1 MIRWSPN
8 TELASL
14 HSAMDRL
21 FDDFFGPVAGAD
33 SRRPVTPTY
42 FLPIDVRERETGYE
56 ITAAVPGFTPD
67 EVDITFADGVLKI
80 AAHHHGESQQE
91 RDGYLR
97 REVAWGNYQRAVQLP
112 GDVNGDE
119 ITASFD
125 NGMLSIDVPKLAR
138 PEPKKIQVT
147 TVPKELSDSSS

>member
-21 FDDFFGPVAGAD
+21 FDDFFGPVAGGD
-33 SRRPVTPTY
+33 TQRQVTPTY
-42 FLPIDVRERETGYE
+42 FLPIDVKENETGYE
-56 ITAAVPGFTPD
+56 ITAAVPGFAPE
-67 EVDITFADGVLKI
+67 EVEITFADGVLKI
-80 AAHHHGESQQE
+80 AAQHRAESEQE
-91 RDGYLR
+91 RGGYLR

-125 NGMLSIDVPKLAR
+125 HGMLEISVPKLPR

-147 TVPKELSDSSS
+147 STQKAIEG

>member
-21 FDDFFGPVAGAD
+21 FDDFFGPVSGGENG
-33 SRRPVTPTY
+33 RQLTPTY
-42 FLPIDVRERETGYE
+42 FLPIDVKESETGYE
-56 ITAAVPGFTPD
+56 ISAAVPGFAPE

-80 AAHHHGESQQE
+80 AAQHQSESESE
-91 RDGYLR
+91 RGGYLR

-119 ITASFD
+119 ITASFEK
-125 NGMLSIDVPKLAR
+125 GMLAISVPKLPR
-138 PEPKKIQVT
+138 PEPKRIQVT
-147 TVPKELSDSSS
+147 SAPKEIESSS